1 MSADPTQRQS
11 PSGSLE
17 RKLVGRETE
26 LAQLQRWLDQALSG
40 QRQVVFVTGEPGI
53 GKTTL
58 IDVFLERV
66 RGHPE
71 VHIAHG
77 QCIEQYGAGEA
88 YLPLLEAAH
97 RLCRGP
103 GGERMIEEL
112 KQYAPTW
119 LAQLSGLIDQHES
132 ELLQQRVQGTSRERM
147 LREMAETAELFTA
160 RRGLV
165 LVLEDLQW
173 SDTATL
179 EWLAYTA
186 RRREPAK
193 LLIIGTYRPADV
205 LMSGHPLKG
214 VVQELRAGGQGE
226 ELPLAP
232 LAETAVHDYLASRFA
247 SMDISPEL
255 LRAIHR
261 RTGGHPLFLMHIVD
275 YLCEH
280 GAIVADGER
289 LTLTSDLRTIENE
302 VPESL
307 RQLIEK
313 QIERLDE
320 DAQRAL
326 EVASVVGVEFAVA
339 LVAVG
344 LQQPSESIEEVCERL
359 ARKGQFI
366 AARGIEEW
374 PDGTLSGR
382 YGFMHTLYQNVL
394 SGRIAAARR
403 VRLHRLIATRKEEA
417 YGDRVG
423 EITSELA
430 VRFEGGRDMQRAVHC
445 LERAAANAIRRHAYR
460 EAINHLTKGVVLL
473 ETLPDT
479 PERAQQEVGLQTAL
493 SGTRE
498 QVEGREQKRK
508 TAHHLS
514 VGVHRSAEAHSP
526 SSPQFFTLSTQPP
539 TPNPQPPAPSIF
551 QREGEYWTLAFGGV
565 VCRLRENRG
574 MRYLALLLQHP
585 NEELHALRIVADDV
599 LPDAAQPGTVLRG
612 SVPEVVATEENPQ
625 AGFSDAGELLD
636 PQARAAYTQRLAD
649 LQAELAEAQAYND
662 SDRTDRLQE
671 EIAFLTQEL
680 SQAVGLGGRVR
691 KAAAAT
697 ERAHVNVTKA
707 MKSAINKIS
716 KSHPALGHHLRQT
729 IRTGT
734 CCSYTSDPRSPIS
747 WQT

>member
-11 PSGSLE
+11 SSGRLE
-17 RKLVGRETE
+17 HKLVGREAE
-26 LAQLQRWLDQALSG
+26 LAQLQQWLDQALAG
-40 QRQVVFVTGEPGI
+40 QRQIVFVTGEPGI

-58 IDVFLERV
+58 IDVFLERLQA
-66 RGHPE
+66 HPE
-71 VHIAHG
+71 VRIAHG
-77 QCIEQYGAGEA
+77 QCVEQYGAGEA

-119 LAQLSGLIDQHES
+119 LVQLSGLIDQHEL
-132 ELLQQRVQGTSRERM
+132 ELLQRCVQGTGRERM
-147 LREMAETAELFTA
+147 LREMAEAAELFTA

-193 LLIIGTYRPADV
+193 LLIIGTYRPVEV
-205 LMSGHPLKG
+205 LTSGHPLKG

-232 LAETAVHDYLASRFA
+232 LAETAVHDYLATRFA

-255 LRAIHR
+255 SSTIHR
-261 RTGGHPLFLMHIVD
+261 RTGGNPLFLTHIVD
-275 YLCEH
+275 YLSEH
-280 GAIVADGER
+280 GVIVADGER
-289 LTLTSDLRTIENE
+289 LTLPSDLRMIENE

-313 QIERLDE
+313 QIEHLDE
-320 DAQRAL
+320 DAQRVL

-344 LQQPSESIEEVCERL
+344 LQQSSESTEEVCERL
-359 ARKGQFI
+359 ARKGQLI

-403 VRLHRLIATRKEEA
+403 VRLHRLIAVCREEA

-423 EITSELA
+423 EIASELA
-430 VRFEGGRDMQRAVHC
+430 VHFEGGRDMQRAARC
-445 LERAAANAIRRHAYR
+445 LEQAAANAIRRHAYR
-460 EAINHLTKGVVLL
+460 EAINHLTKGLALL

-479 PERAQQEVGLQTAL
+479 PERTRQDVNLQTTLGAMLLATKGYAAPEVEHAYTRAL
-493 SGTRE
+493 
-498 QVEGREQKRK
+498 EGCQRMGE
-508 TAHHLS
+508 T
-514 VGVHRSAEAHSP
+514 
-526 SSPQFFTLSTQPP
+526 PQLFPVLW
-539 TPNPQPPAPSIF
+539 
-551 QREGEYWTLAFGGV
+551 GLW
-565 VCRLRENRG
+565 
-574 MRYLALLLQHP
+574 ALLTVRAEHRRAQELADQLFGIAQRLQDSTLFPLVHY
-585 NEELHALRIVADDV
+585 ALGCSSFYRGDLVPARSHLRKV
-599 LPDAAQPGTVLRG
+599 LP
-612 SVPEVVATEENPQ
+612 ATIH
-625 AGFSDAGELLD
+625 SSTSLW
-636 PQARAAYTQRLAD
+636 
-649 LQAELAEAQAYND
+649 
-662 SDRTDRLQE
+662 
-671 EIAFLTQEL
+671 L
-680 SQAVGLGGRVR
+680 SCMG
-691 KAAAAT
+691 
-697 ERAHVNVTKA
+697 
-707 MKSAINKIS
+707 KI
-716 KSHPALGHHLRQT
+716 RE
-729 IRTGT
+729 
-734 CCSYTSDPRSPIS
+734 
-747 WQT
+747 